1 MGELDVRQKQHV
13 SVLTP
18 ELAEEL
24 GRMQSR

>member
-1 MGELDVRQKQHV
+1 MGERDVRQKQCV
-13 SVLTP
+13 SALTP